1 MTLTYK
7 KQGLLTAQRQVHVP
21 WNGYAVAETVK
32 MISEDPVST
41 TFSFDGNPATIKTHR
56 STMHTDSFG
65 RRTTTVVFTGDN
77 RAYLTDK
84 DGNPGQILNTITTRA
99 TEYTA
104 PDSMPAILPPN
115 SAYTFCTELTV
126 DGAQRVRFQKPV
138 VMWVE
143 NFLGFPVGS
152 AVPVGYYDRDRA
164 VWVPSNNGKVV
175 QLLDTNGDGI
185 VDAIDATGSGEPT
198 DLNHNGSVGDE
209 AIGLDDPSKYA
220 SRATY
225 WRVEV
230 AHFSPWDCNWPF
242 GPPPDATPPNPD
254 GPPDTDSN
262 PPDKDD
268 TSKTCGIGSYA
279 EDRSRAVHEDI
290 PIPGTDMTLHY
301 SSKRAKGYTY
311 TFSVPASGAAV
322 PLSLKNIHVRVEVA
336 GRTFERVLPPLPYQK
351 AEFSWDGLD
360 VWGKRVIGSVNANI
374 RIGFEYGA
382 FYYGADTSANAR
394 AFARAGMEIT
404 NISSRQNLFS
414 WIDTKMSISLP
425 PAADVGW
432 SHIAEGWTIS
442 MHHYL
447 NPSNPTPL
455 FRGDGS
461 TNSNNIYTI
470 NTVAGD
476 GSSGLGDLGDGGS
489 ALKAKLR
496 APMDIAVD
504 AAGNLY
510 ILDAGHFVIRKVDT
524 AGIITTVAG
533 RPGELGYSGDGR
545 PAVDALL
552 HPGYGGLSVDASG
565 NIYFSD
571 YNNRRIRKVDS
582 SGIITT
588 VAGNGDRG
596 YSGDGGPAVDA
607 TLGDVEDIALDI
619 AGNLYIHDRENNCIR
634 KVDAGGIITTVA
646 GNGPAGEQWCDI
658 CPAVNTHIR
667 ESNNIAVDA
676 NGNLYIGN
684 TSLNRIRKV
693 DTAGMMT
700 TVAGNGKEA
709 AGISDGPA
717 LATPITP
724 VTLAADPSG
733 NLYFINNP
741 TSTLH
746 KVDTN
751 GTLTKVAGNGTPGY
765 SGDGGPAIN
774 AQLYHGSIAVNAQR
788 DIYVVDPS
796 YYNVVRKIA
805 LALSRTDAGGDIHFA
820 DDDGLVHLFSSA
832 GSHKKSI
839 DVNTGVILRGFGY
852 NANNQLISV
861 TDQFGRQTFINRDSN
876 GTARSITSPEGITTN
891 LSIDANGHLKN
902 ISYPAGET
910 YRFDYS
916 SAGLLTAKT
925 EPNGNRFDHSFDS
938 NGRLMV
944 AGDEEGGSWRFNRT
958 VDVNGDIISTVTTG
972 EGNVTQYWD
981 RIYATG
987 AVDSSITNSSGAG
1000 TTYSRSSDG
1009 FTVNK
1014 SLSCGMNVSLRY
1026 DLDPRYGLKVVKEMT
1041 NSTPSSLR
1049 QSTIFNKTY
1058 TDTNTDGVIDR
1069 ISETITQNN
1078 KTSTF
1083 EQDTLLAEKRTISPA
1098 GRVLTSFYNPANL
1111 LTTKLTIPGFHDTNL
1126 GYNREGRLTTL
1137 NRNTRTTTFDYN
1149 DKGFLG
1155 SITDP
1160 ENKTISYIY
1169 DAIGRVIQVNRPDG

>member
-1 MTLTYK
+1 
-7 KQGLLTAQRQVHVP
+7 
-21 WNGYAVAETVK
+21 
-32 MISEDPVST
+32 
-41 TFSFDGNPATIKTHR
+41 
-56 STMHTDSFG
+56 
-65 RRTTTVVFTGDN
+65 
-77 RAYLTDK
+77 
-84 DGNPGQILNTITTRA
+84 
-99 TEYTA
+99 
-104 PDSMPAILPPN
+104 
-115 SAYTFCTELTV
+115 
-126 DGAQRVRFQKPV
+126 
-138 VMWVE
+138 
-143 NFLGFPVGS
+143 
-152 AVPVGYYDRDRA
+152 
-164 VWVPSNNGKVV
+164 
-175 QLLDTNGDGI
+175 
-185 VDAIDATGSGEPT
+185 
-198 DLNHNGSVGDE
+198 
-209 AIGLDDPSKYA
+209 
-220 SRATY
+220 
-225 WRVEV
+225 
-230 AHFSPWDCNWPF
+230 
-242 GPPPDATPPNPD
+242 
-254 GPPDTDSN
+254 
-262 PPDKDD
+262 
-268 TSKTCGIGSYA
+268 
-279 EDRSRAVHEDI
+279 
-290 PIPGTDMTLHY
+290 
-301 SSKRAKGYTY
+301 
-311 TFSVPASGAAV
+311 
-322 PLSLKNIHVRVEVA
+322 
-336 GRTFERVLPPLPYQK
+336 
-351 AEFSWDGLD
+351 
-360 VWGKRVIGSVNANI
+360 
-374 RIGFEYGA
+374 
-382 FYYGADTSANAR
+382 
-394 AFARAGMEIT
+394 
-404 NISSRQNLFS
+404 
-414 WIDTKMSISLP
+414 
-425 PAADVGW
+425 
-432 SHIAEGWTIS
+432 
-442 MHHYL
+442 
-447 NPSNPTPL
+447 
-455 FRGDGS
+455 
-461 TNSNNIYTI
+461 
-470 NTVAGD
+470 
-476 GSSGLGDLGDGGS
+476 
-489 ALKAKLR
+489 
-496 APMDIAVD
+496 
-504 AAGNLY
+504 
-510 ILDAGHFVIRKVDT
+510 
-524 AGIITTVAG
+524 
-533 RPGELGYSGDGR
+533 
-545 PAVDALL
+545 
-552 HPGYGGLSVDASG
+552 
-565 NIYFSD
+565 
-571 YNNRRIRKVDS
+571 
-582 SGIITT
+582 
-588 VAGNGDRG
+588 
-596 YSGDGGPAVDA
+596 
-607 TLGDVEDIALDI
+607 
-619 AGNLYIHDRENNCIR
+619 
-634 KVDAGGIITTVA
+634 
-646 GNGPAGEQWCDI
+646 
-658 CPAVNTHIR
+658 
-667 ESNNIAVDA
+667 
-676 NGNLYIGN
+676 
-684 TSLNRIRKV
+684 
-693 DTAGMMT
+693 MT

-733 NLYFINNP
+733 NLYFINNS

-805 LALSRTDAGGDIHFA
+805 LALSHTDAGGDIHFT

-891 LSIDANGHLKN
+891 LSIDANGHLKD

-1169 DAIGRVIQVNRPDG
+1169 DAIGRVIQVNRPDGASVGYRYDANGNTTVIRTPSAIDHPAINHDFGYNKVNLNSAYTTPLGYVYTYVYNKDKQLKQVVFPSGYQITNIYNNGNIAKMQTPEGDIDYTYLCGSKIGSITKGLEKITYAYDGNLQTSSALTGTLSSTLAYSYNNDFMPTSLTYAGGTTNYAYDNDALLTGAGAFAITRDAQNGLPLSVIDGSLTLSRTFDGYGEQSAETYTIAGGRVATWNLEYTDAGQVKTKTETFDGITANYSYTYDPMGRLTSVTKDDEVVAEEYQYGPNGARIFERNVLRGITRSLTYSSEDHLLTAGDTTYQYDLDGFLQERNRNGARTTYHYSSRGELLQVSLPNGTLIEYIHDPLGRRTATKVNNAITEKYLWEGQTRLLAIYDGSDNLIMRFNYADGRMPYSMTYGKNTYYLTYDQVGSLRVITDSSGAVVKRIDYDSFGNIIADTNPQLNVMFGFAGGLHDPDTGLVRFGYRDYNPDTGRWTAKDPILFAGGDTDLYGYVTNDPVSWIDPLGLDATILINTAGGRSVFHGPTNGNWGGGCWSGGQYSCSGNGPGDAPPTDSGDECYERHDACYFQGKDNTVCNRRLVKELLQLPVDPRKWPRPPRPGTEGESRRFRSWAIWYFD